1 MVVFFQNIRK
11 KNATAIISQKN
22 DIKKFGR
29 KSVSRSRKKQ
39 IGSPEKEV
47 RVSSQNA
54 FINRN
59 ESLAKNGRITDGI

>member
-1 MVVFFQNIRK
+1 MFFQNIRK

-22 DIKKFGR
+22 DTKKFGR

-54 FINRN
+54 FIHPN
-59 ESLAKNGRITDGI
+59 ESLATSGHITEGI

>member
-1 MVVFFQNIRK
+1 MFFQNIRK

-47 RVSSQNA
+47 RASSQNA
-54 FINRN
+54 FINPN
-59 ESLAKNGRITDGI
+59 ESLANSGRITGGI

>member
-1 MVVFFQNIRK
+1 MFFQNIRK

-22 DIKKFGR
+22 DTKKFGR

-39 IGSPEKEV
+39 SGSPEKEV